1 MNSKDVSLAN
11 DYAKARDLRNE
22 LRRLE
27 ELIARRADRSPVTLD
42 DERRMHDTQ
51 VRADSAY
58 SAANR
63 RAPPAMPLE
72 RPDEYRRRLAEG
84 LQVYSPSWRG
94 KDLSG
99 VTDETALK
107 AIERQIFADAVA
119 NGRTFGLKPHEI
131 CERVTKSPG
140 GHKVI
145 EYDGG
150 HGRELHPSVR
160 ATRRESAASG
170 RRQNTRRC
178 PEMLRW
184 REWARSS
191 HLASASVGPTRRVLI
206 QFGGGGPFSSQ
217 PFDRGPALTCRVP
230 N

>member
-1 MNSKDVSLAN
+1 MNSKDVSLVN

-27 ELIARRADRSPVTLD
+27 ESIARRADRSPVTLE

-51 VRADSAY
+51 VRYDSAY

-63 RAPPAMPLE
+63 RAPPALPLE

-99 VTDETALK
+99 VTDEAALA

-131 CERVTKSPG
+131 RERVSEGHG

-145 EYDGG
+145 EFDGG
-150 HGRELHPSVR
+150 SEAHFTHQFSRPGRLGSFKSQAEYAAMSRDAQLSRIGAIVHEYRPTMTAPR
-160 ATRRESAASG
+160 AA
-170 RRQNTRRC
+170 
-178 PEMLRW
+178 
-184 REWARSS
+184 
-191 HLASASVGPTRRVLI
+191 
-206 QFGGGGPFSSQ
+206 F
-217 PFDRGPALTCRVP
+217 
-230 N
+230 